1 MTRTLPF
8 QVWPSANTT
17 SSNKTDS
24 DPTWPLDGMHG
35 RARRLQYRGH
45 WHVSGCTFPPTI
57 EEAPL
62 SRGMAMPPDESRPY
76 DCERMMRL
84 GHEPEGYDFTGR

>member
-1 MTRTLPF
+1 M
-8 QVWPSANTT
+8 
-17 SSNKTDS
+17 
-24 DPTWPLDGMHG
+24 
-35 RARRLQYRGH
+35 
-45 WHVSGCTFPPTI
+45 SGCTFPPTI

-62 SRGMAMPPDESRPY
+62 SRGMAMHPDESRPY